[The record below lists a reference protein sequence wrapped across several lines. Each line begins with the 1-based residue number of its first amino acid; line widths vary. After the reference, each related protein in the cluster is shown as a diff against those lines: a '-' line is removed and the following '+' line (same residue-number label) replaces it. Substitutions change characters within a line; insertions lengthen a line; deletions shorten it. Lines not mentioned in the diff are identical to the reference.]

1 MQSGLSEA
9 YFMPHFFLYF
19 FKLFISK
26 IYFVLYLILSL
37 ILLIKSEI
45 MTPEERQK
53 AISEAFYRISI
64 YAMVTYTH
72 SKDGEHRLQYML
84 NLINEIPVVYDVEY
98 HNYNHRYFKD
108 ILEEAIKDNKEF
120 IKFIKTLI

>member
-1 MQSGLSEA
+1 MQSGFSEA

-37 ILLIKSEI
+37 ILLTKSEI
-45 MTPEERQK
+45 MTPEQRQK

-64 YAMVTYTH
+64 YAMVTHTH
-72 SKDGEHRLQYML
+72 SKDGAHRLQYML

-98 HNYNHRYFKD
+98 HNFNHRYFKD

-120 IKFIKTLI
+120 IEHIKTLI